1 MKVLLNG
8 GLGFIGQRFIEK
20 YSKKYDIVVY
30 AKKKDISNFKDSIYL
45 KDIIIEEGI
54 SEDLKIFK
62 VITKYSPDVIIHLA
76 ALTGLKKCHD
86 DPKKAFEVNVF
97 GTYNALDACS
107 KIKSKFMFISSRE
120 VYGDTEG
127 DKSSEDNPLRPN
139 NVYGITKKIGEELV
153 QSMSKKHEFD
163 FTILRLTNVYGPK
176 GNQYGAQIIVKDAL
190 FKSKIR
196 ILGGNQYLNY
206 VYVDD
211 IVDLMDLVIQDE
223 RSSKQVF
230 NVGSE
235 DSITIEEFANTVI
248 ELLNKKIEIEYH
260 PMRATETSRFN
271 PDLTKLKNKLN
282 YTAKTSLKEGLT
294 KTIKWYSE
302 DKNMFTG
309 K

>member
-8 GLGFIGQRFIEK
+8 GLGFIGNRFIEK
-20 YSKKYDIVVY
+20 YSEDYEIIAYVREE
-30 AKKKDISNFKDSIYL
+30 
-45 KDIIIEEGI
+45 DIINIQGLTNLKNVILEEGNTEDKKL
-54 SEDLKIFK
+54 SEIIFK
-62 VITKYSPDVIIHLA
+62 HKPDAIVHLA

-86 DPKKAFEVNVF
+86 DPENAFKVNVF
-97 GTYNALDACS
+97 GTYNALNACS
-107 KIKSKFMFISSRE
+107 KTKSKFIFISSRE

-127 DKSSEDNPLRPN
+127 DKSSEDAPLRPN
-139 NVYGITKKIGEELV
+139 NVYGITKKIGEEIV
-153 QSMSKKHEFD
+153 QLMSKKHEFD

-176 GNQYGAQIIVKDAL
+176 GDQYGAQIIIKDAL

-196 ILGGNQYLNY
+196 ILGGNQSLNY

-211 IVDLMDLVIQDE
+211 IVDLIDLVIKDE
-223 RSSKQVF
+223 RSSMQIF

-235 DSITIEEFANTVI
+235 DSITIEEFAIMVI
-248 ELLNKKIEIEYH
+248 ELLKKKIEKEYY

-282 YTAKTSLKEGLT
+282 YSTKTSLMEGLT
-294 KTIKWYSE
+294 KTIKWYS
-302 DKNMFTG
+302 DNKNRFTE